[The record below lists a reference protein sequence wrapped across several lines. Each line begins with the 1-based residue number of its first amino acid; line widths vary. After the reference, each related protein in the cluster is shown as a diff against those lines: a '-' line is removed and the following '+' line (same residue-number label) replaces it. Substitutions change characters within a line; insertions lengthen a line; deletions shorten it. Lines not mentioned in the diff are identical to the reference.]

1 MVKRHQRNGVLDDAK
16 FTEELFFHSC
26 TACRLF
32 GSPWLAS
39 RVYFQDAM
47 LINGDDLL
55 RLTEVRDGVGIDR
68 DLGSAKRG
76 IKFDFEVVPTK
87 AKFGVRIIAENM
99 EDWEMGLFLLSLR
112 AMEEGELPLGG
123 KTTRGLGWCQLQ
135 GLKVERITS
144 ADLLSYLQ
152 GNSPS
157 EADPQNFVRVFLQGL
172 SQGVTAMHKCLWNA
186 LEIEFT
192 LVPKS
197 PLLIKSGR
205 LSPNP
210 FLPDMQ
216 FVRTLIGG
224 METVYIPDSS
234 IKGVFRGFTEK
245 VLRTLDVQEVDGGQV
260 CEPFA
265 DNACGRRL
273 GEEKDSARV
282 YRQSCHACKLYGNT
296 RLWGRLSFSD
306 LFPNKEVVTETRYG
320 VAISRLTNAVAQ
332 GPFQME
338 IVVSGEFMGKLRLEN
353 FEVWQLG
360 LLALTI
366 KGIND
371 GLVKVGFGKNRGFG
385 KVEISVTRVV
395 VDLAKIGHDMSPS
408 ELWGVGKFINR
419 GEEREK
425 YGLTPDDFL
434 TDLPDTEA
442 TDLGIF
448 VRRTYDAERWH
459 RVAEKAIEHS
469 PNALGVAK

>member
-1 MVKRHQRNGVLDDAK
+1 
-16 FTEELFFHSC
+16 
-26 TACRLF
+26 
-32 GSPWLAS
+32 
-39 RVYFQDAM
+39 
-47 LINGDDLL
+47 
-55 RLTEVRDGVGIDR
+55 
-68 DLGSAKRG
+68 
-76 IKFDFEVVPTK
+76 
-87 AKFGVRIIAENM
+87 
-99 EDWEMGLFLLSLR
+99 
-112 AMEEGELPLGG
+112 
-123 KTTRGLGWCQLQ
+123 
-135 GLKVERITS
+135 
-144 ADLLSYLQ
+144 
-152 GNSPS
+152 
-157 EADPQNFVRVFLQGL
+157 
-172 SQGVTAMHKCLWNA
+172 MHKCLWNA

-224 METVYIPDSS
+224 METVYIPGSS

-273 GEEKDSARV
+273 SNEEDSAKV
-282 YRQSCHACKLYGNT
+282 YWQSCRACKLYGNT
-296 RLWGRLSFSD
+296 RLRGRLSFSD

-459 RVAEKAIEHS
+459 RVAEKAIEHL